1 MTKPTNNP
9 ADAFANPTA
18 NAPANLPDNLPQNA
32 PRDPSQ
38 DMRLVSALRST
49 LAAGALLALCALLAV
64 LLLTGTE
71 RLTRD
76 RIAAARHAAELAALS
91 IVLPAAHYDNDPLA
105 DRVQVLAPRWLGSG
119 DAMTIHR
126 GRRDGTPSALAIE
139 AIAPDGYAGPI
150 RLIVGVDVDG
160 RVLGVRITEHRET
173 PGLGDPIDA
182 SRSDW
187 ILSFVGRSIGQPPE
201 ARWTVRKDGG
211 EFDQFAGATVSPR
224 AVVHA
229 VRRVLLF
236 VTAHGVELQRADAG
250 EELRFVDGPR

>member
-1 MTKPTNNP
+1 MKRSM
-9 ADAFANPTA
+9 NPT
-18 NAPANLPDNLPQNA
+18 
-32 PRDPSQ
+32 
-38 DMRLVSALRST
+38 LRGT

-71 RLTRD
+71 QLTRD

-91 IVLPAAHYDNDPLA
+91 IVLPRSHYDNDPLA
-105 DRVQVLAPRWLGSG
+105 DRVQVVAPRWLGSR
-119 DAMTIHR
+119 DPMTIHR
-126 GRRDGTPSALAIE
+126 GRRGDTPSALAIE

-150 RLIVGVDVDG
+150 RLIVGVDAEG
-160 RVLGVRITEHRET
+160 RVLGVGITEHRET

-187 ILSFVGRSIGQPPE
+187 IQSFTGRSIGAPP
-201 ARWTVRKDGG
+201 AGKWTVRKDGG

-224 AVVHA
+224 AVVLA

-236 VTAHGVELQRADAG
+236 VAAHGEAVFASPAG
-250 EELRFVDGPR
+250 ELLEYPDGPQ